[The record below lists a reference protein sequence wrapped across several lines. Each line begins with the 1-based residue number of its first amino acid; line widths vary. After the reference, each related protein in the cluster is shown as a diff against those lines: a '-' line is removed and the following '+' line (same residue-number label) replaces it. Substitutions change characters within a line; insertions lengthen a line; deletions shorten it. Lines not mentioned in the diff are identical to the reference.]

1 MVIGCIATTRFNNE
15 TLLQNK
21 KWRENNNW
29 DGCIY
34 GSPSEFVSCDFIKH
48 KQIFVIEM
56 NNDTNKIVGIGIITN
71 KLDSQKRCRIYNN
84 LNYNRYIY
92 FGKRIINISSL
103 NPLQIKII
111 EILETLLFKGHT
123 HVKRARGITL
133 LPRWIAENKV
143 VDFYAELNDLI

>member
-1 MVIGCIATTRFNNE
+1 MPIGCIATTRFNNE

-34 GSPSEFVSCDFIKH
+34 GSPTEFINCNFTKY

-92 FGKRIINISSL
+92 FGKQTINISSL

>member
-1 MVIGCIATTRFNNE
+1 MVISCIATTRFNTE

-21 KWRENNNW
+21 KWREKNNW
-29 DGCIY
+29 NGCIY
-34 GSPSEFVSCDFIKH
+34 GSPIEFVNCNFTKN

-71 KLDSQKRCRIYNN
+71 QLDSQKRCRIYNN

-92 FGKRIINISSL
+92 FGKQTINISSL

-111 EILETLLFKGHT
+111 EILETLLFKGYT

-133 LPRWIAENKV
+133 LPKWISENKV